1 MAEAVVVSDGGEV
14 DCVGG
19 GEDLNAATPAAAVE
33 LVPLALLRF
42 RPSKNV
48 RKVRRSE
55 GVLG

>member
-1 MAEAVVVSDGGEV
+1 MVSDGGEV
-14 DCVGG
+14 DCAGG
-19 GEDLNAATPAAAVE
+19 DKDLNAATPAAAVE

-42 RPSKNV
+42 CPSKNV